1 MKQFLIALSSLTI
14 LVLTGN
20 NNINHINNSLKNNV
34 NNTTSLFNN
43 KYGYLNDNDIIT
55 NQSTT
60 DHKFYSY
67 DTSALKDYT
76 FANARDVFLVDNTG
90 SL

>member
-55 NQSTT
+55 N
-60 DHKFYSY
+60 
-67 DTSALKDYT
+67 
-76 FANARDVFLVDNTG
+76 
-90 SL
+90 